1 MRCQVITVDVLMW
14 IHSPQESIGV
24 IPTDRIKWSATVC
37 LCAGTVVNNLGIYPT
52 GAVIMAVAGLGW
64 LWAAVRMRDRPL
76 IVTNAVLSLLGL
88 GSLLLGLAGW
98 LNG

>member
-1 MRCQVITVDVLMW
+1 MRGRGPSRVPMCILLPRKQN
-14 IHSPQESIGV
+14 GV
-24 IPTDRIKWSATVC
+24 IPTDGIKWSATVC

-88 GSLLLGLAGW
+88 GSLLLGLAGG